1 MTETKE
7 TKTDKNLGRVTTSW
21 IDPFT
26 VTGSAEMYSQGTTMQ
41 GYNIN
46 GHTVYTPPNVFTQTS
61 PTAPGMDEI
70 KEVFSTVVDGNHY
83 RLVKDP
89 MGFTLLKNDNIEY
102 LYTEQDLI
110 RIFLDFNTKEVM
122 KDCDKL
128 LKLL

>member
-1 MTETKE
+1 MAEGKE
-7 TKTDKNLGRVTTSW
+7 TKTDKDLGQVDTSASTAW
-21 IDPFT
+21 LDSYM
-26 VTGSAEMYSQGTTMQ
+26 VTGSAGMYSQGTTISNLKMNQ
-41 GYNIN
+41 YATTGY
-46 GHTVYTPPNVFTQTS
+46 VFSEQQL
-61 PTAPGMDEI
+61 PTNEI

-83 RLVKDP
+83 GLVKDP
-89 MGFTLLKNDNIEY
+89 QGFTLLKNDNIEY